1 MIVKY
6 LYKAD
11 IFYKIQF
18 DNRNGLISTW
28 VWLVQ
33 NEHAWL
39 VKFQKMKKIVKLNG
53 RYINSVKRKSLL

>member
-28 VWLVQ
+28 VWLIQ

-39 VKFQKMKKIVKLNG
+39 VKFQKIKKNSKVKWKI
-53 RYINSVKRKSLL
+53 Y

>member
-39 VKFQKMKKIVKLNG
+39 VKFQKIKNSKVKWKI
-53 RYINSVKRKSLL
+53 YINSVKRKSLL

>member
-18 DNRNGLISTW
+18 DNRNGLISTR
-28 VWLVQ
+28 VWLIQ
-33 NEHAWL
+33 NEHA
-39 VKFQKMKKIVKLNG
+39 
-53 RYINSVKRKSLL
+53 

>member
-28 VWLVQ
+28 VWLIQ

-39 VKFQKMKKIVKLNG
+39 VKFQKIVKLNG

>member
-11 IFYKIQF
+11 IYKIQF

-28 VWLVQ
+28 VWLIQ

-39 VKFQKMKKIVKLNG
+39 VKFQKIKK
-53 RYINSVKRKSLL
+53 

>member
-28 VWLVQ
+28 VW
-33 NEHAWL
+33 NSETCEI
-39 VKFQKMKKIVKLNG
+39 FKK
-53 RYINSVKRKSLL
+53 